1 MATSTEAKELE
12 LVGKVEM
19 RIALA
24 EDNKLESILKPYL
37 PPLLL
42 KLASDH
48 QSVRNKVISTC
59 QHIKIRLAGNK
70 DIVLPVAALLKQ
82 YKEHPESSMLRHFDL
97 MFIQQSVGKL
107 SSKEQM
113 DLIPTLIHGL
123 SEDAEKPT
131 CATIFNL
138 FLRLL
143 PEFKVPSRG
152 SKEDTELR
160 HQLGLD
166 EHQEDSKFIA
176 SWFGKL
182 VLLSIVRAAPS
193 GVTCPGL
200 TVKEYEFLTLNG
212 KQEVW
217 DPSSKEGL
225 NLTQTK
231 IAVLNFLA
239 SGTFVDEERFL
250 PALFASADTNSRISS
265 IGDDLVKRSSVS
277 LENPELVR
285 SLLDIYFTLRPALKT
300 RVLVLLTKSAISTT
314 FPTDIVKIVQDGIQP
329 DDNTN
334 LPAPGLETIKFRNA
348 LFNYMNWV
356 SRMGSVHDLSQ
367 VAPQLVEFLRTYIED
382 QGWPVPHER
391 SSDAA
396 SLRALAYETLGS
408 LAKTTPSIVVEENL
422 SLIRWLFRSLT
433 EEGSS
438 DDIFVSIDGALA
450 SLLSAFKAPLS
461 SNLRDELRLLLLKY
475 MTLNE
480 GGEIVRSARFATVRW
495 ANRCLEYSDIVARWI
510 DVLALSARTDERS
523 DVIEEGSKGL
533 DPYWYRL
540 LNSTG
545 ASVECPLPEWS
556 EMINI
561 FFGTQAL
568 VENSNIAN
576 TMKTGME
583 VDSVSVFG
591 NFSGP
596 RINAFPAAINYSRRI
611 LLLRALEKTDTP
623 LGIDAD
629 WERQLDVLFRSDKDS
644 RKAMK
649 EHIMSVD
656 QDALHTYLSAAFEGM
671 LRNDGNGLGEC
682 GKCFVEVASI
692 SPRSVIGRLAD
703 RAIEILP
710 CIRSNNVATRF
721 LAAQAIG
728 ILAAHPDRDEESL
741 KKLIETLMTDV
752 EPWSTAVG
760 GDANKVH
767 GSTLALGYVLS
778 RASYYGRGSF
788 VQGDIVGDVLARF
801 ISMIE
806 GVRDAS
812 MREAVLNAIGQ
823 TSASGVLTP
832 NIVEKSSLKVD
843 GLIKLLLTEAKKGNE
858 KAMSTLG
865 RLSIIF
871 DEPEISTEDGPLN
884 AIIKGLY
891 DLYELKQP
899 EIHFTIG
906 EALSCA
912 GACWDS
918 EVLQISLD
926 VDASGYI
933 GCPKRSHTFESIV
946 EKLLK
951 DCKTT
956 KPSLKKASGIWLFS
970 LIQYSGH
977 LEQIQARLRECQAAF
992 MGLLSAREEIV
1003 QETASRG
1010 LSLVYEQG
1018 DTELREKLVKDLVAS
1033 FTGTSTQIKV
1043 HEETELFEPGAL
1055 PTGEG
1060 KSITSYKDIVSL
1072 ANEVGDQSLVYK
1084 FMSLATNAATWST
1097 RAAFGRFG
1105 LSNILSESEIDP
1117 KLYPKLYRYRFDP
1130 NPNVQR
1136 SMNDIWSALV
1146 KDSNATV
1153 NQNFDEILTDL
1164 LKSIVGKEWRTRE
1177 ASCAAI
1183 ADLVQGRDFEKYEKH
1198 LHDIWHVAFKV
1209 LDDIKGSVRK
1219 AALSL
1224 SMALTG
1230 ILVRQVEA
1238 GTSSKHAQAMLKDV
1252 LPFLLSDQ
1260 GLESSAEEV
1269 RAFATITVLKLIK
1282 SGGKSL
1288 LPFVPNLVERLL
1300 GLLSTMEMEGIDYIY
1315 LRAAHY
1321 NLTEEKIDSA
1331 RTNAVTQSPLME
1343 AIERCLDI
1351 IDESTMKEF
1360 VPHLENVIRTT
1371 VGMPSKVGC
1380 GGVLVSLSTRHS
1392 LTFRPH
1398 ADHFLKILE
1407 KSVLDRNNAVSASYA
1422 RAAGYVSRLASDKA
1436 LLRLLTFSQDLYF
1449 NAEDETRRQV
1459 SSDLIYA
1466 VSKFAT
1472 DHFNSLASD
1481 FLPFVFFAK
1490 HDFDDATKKQF
1501 EKTWDENVGGS
1512 RAVLLYAREINEMV
1526 LKHIDSPKWTIK
1538 HTAALTIANVVTS
1551 TTSTTSPT
1559 IPVVTS
1565 ALIWPALEKALAL
1578 KTFVGK
1584 ETVLA
1589 SFIKFVKESTAFLEA
1604 EPSIAAQTK
1613 KIAIREAKRNNDIY
1627 RPFAFAALGKY
1638 AEARTDVD
1646 MWDEVHNII
1655 VPTLEDLS
1663 SEDHMDTSTSTS
1675 TSDSRKK
1682 DGVSKGG
1689 ESTESATITAGIEAL
1704 FRGINIKYLDPS
1716 PLTHLSKLL
1725 DTVTPLLKSP
1735 LTTIATR
1742 AVLYERIKALFD
1754 GLRKRTHT
1762 QKANN
1767 YKMCAGFFAVLELG
1781 SGAGSESIRIKRGE
1795 AAEMIVAAWKGG
1807 VFGMWGEGRDEVKEG
1822 MGKALGEALE
1832 GERNESVKIMLGRV
1846 KKVLEE

>member
-1 MATSTEAKELE
+1 MAASTEARELE

-24 EDNKLESILKPYL
+24 KDDKLESVLKPYL

-82 YKEHPESSMLRHFDL
+82 YKEHPESSMIRHFDL
-97 MFIQQSVGKL
+97 MFIQQSIGKL
-107 SSKEQM
+107 SSSEQM

-123 SEDAEKPT
+123 AGDADKPT
-131 CATIFNL
+131 CATVFNL

-143 PEFKVPSRG
+143 PQLRVPSRG

-166 EHQEDSKFIA
+166 EHQDDAKFLA

-182 VLLSIVRAAPS
+182 ILLTIVRAAPS

-200 TVKEYEFLTLNG
+200 SVKEYEFLTLTG
-212 KQEVW
+212 KQETW
-217 DPSSKEGL
+217 DPSSDEGL

-231 IAVLNFLA
+231 ITVLNFLA
-239 SGTFVDEERFL
+239 SGAFTDEERFL
-250 PALFASADTNSRISS
+250 PALFASADSNSRISG
-265 IGDDLVKRSSVS
+265 IGDDLLKRSAVS
-277 LENPELVR
+277 LEDAELVHG
-285 SLLDIYFTLRPALKT
+285 LLGIYFSLKPALQT

-314 FPTDIVKIVQDGIQP
+314 FPREIVKIVQEGIQP
-329 DDNTN
+329 NDNTN
-334 LPAPGLETIKFRNA
+334 VPAPGLETIKFRNA

-356 SRMGSVHDLSQ
+356 SRMGSINDLSQ
-367 VAPQLVEFLRTYIED
+367 VAPQLVGFLRTYIED

-396 SLRALAYETLGS
+396 ALRALAYETLGA
-408 LAKTTPSIVVEENL
+408 LAKTTPSIVLEEDL

-438 DDIFVSIDGALA
+438 DDIFVSIEGALA
-450 SLLSAFKAPLS
+450 SLLSAFAAPLPTKI
-461 SNLRDELRLLLLKY
+461 RDELRLLLLKY
-475 MTLNE
+475 MTLQE
-480 GGEIVRSARFATVRW
+480 GDEIVRSARFSTVRW

-510 DVLALSARTDERS
+510 DILALSARTDERS
-523 DVIEEGSKGL
+523 DVVEEGAKGL

-540 LNSTG
+540 LNSTS
-545 ASVECPLPEWS
+545 ASAECPLPEWD
-556 EMINI
+556 EMIKV
-561 FFGTQAL
+561 FFGSQIL

-583 VDSVSVFG
+583 VDSISVFG
-591 NFSGP
+591 NFSGT
-596 RINAFPAAINYSRRI
+596 RVNAFPAAINYSRRM

-629 WERQLDVLFRSDKDS
+629 WERQLDVLYRSDKDS

-649 EHIMSVD
+649 AHILTVD
-656 QDALHTYLSAAFEGM
+656 EDSLHVYLTAAFEGM
-671 LRNDGNGLGEC
+671 LRNDGNGLAEC
-682 GKCFVEVASI
+682 GKCFVEIASI
-692 SPRSVIGRLAD
+692 APSKAIGRLAD
-703 RAIEILP
+703 RAIELVP

-721 LAAQAIG
+721 LAAQAMG
-728 ILAAHPDRDEESL
+728 ILLAHPAVDDSSIESL
-741 KKLIETLMTDV
+741 IQTLASEI
-752 EPWSTAVG
+752 EPWETAVG
-760 GDANKVH
+760 AEANKVH
-767 GSTLALGYVLS
+767 GSIVTLGYVLS
-778 RASYYGRGSF
+778 RVSYYGRDSF
-788 VQGDIVGDVLARF
+788 LSKPIITKLLSQF
-801 ISMIE
+801 ITILE

-812 MREAVLNAIGQ
+812 TKEAILNAISQ
-823 TSASGVLTP
+823 TSASGVLT
-832 NIVEKSSLKVD
+832 VDVLKGTSLGVD
-843 GLIKLLLTEAKKGNE
+843 ETVKILLAEAKKGNE
-858 KAMSTLG
+858 KAISTLG
-865 RLSIIF
+865 RLSIMF
-871 DEPEISTEDGPLN
+871 DESDDQAGLALKT
-884 AIIKGLY
+884 IITGLY
-891 DLYELKQP
+891 DLFELKQP

-906 EALSCA
+906 EALSCV

-918 EVLQISLD
+918 DVLKLSLD
-926 VDASGYI
+926 VDVNYDGRKAR
-933 GCPKRSHTFESIV
+933 PATFENIIQ
-946 EKLLK
+946 KLLT

-956 KPSLKKASGIWLFS
+956 KPSLKKASGIWLFC

-977 LEQIQARLRECQAAF
+977 LEQIQTQLRECQAAF

-1018 DTELREKLVKDLVAS
+1018 DKELRERLVKDLVAS
-1033 FTGTSTQIKV
+1033 FTGTSTQLKV

-1146 KDSNATV
+1146 KDSNATI
-1153 NQNFDEILTDL
+1153 NQYFDEILSDL
-1164 LKSIVGKEWRTRE
+1164 LKSILGKEWRTRE

-1183 ADLVQGRDFEKYEKH
+1183 ADLVQGREFEKYEKH

-1260 GLESSAEEV
+1260 GLESSAKEV
-1269 RAFATITVLKLIK
+1269 QTFATITVLKLIK
-1282 SGGKSL
+1282 SGGKAL
-1288 LPFVPNLVERLL
+1288 LPYVPHLVETMIN
-1300 GLLSTMEMEGIDYIY
+1300 LLSTLEPEGVDYLY

-1331 RTNAVTQSPLME
+1331 RSSAVTQSPLME

-1351 IDESTMKEF
+1351 IDESTMKEL
-1360 VPHLENVIRTT
+1360 VPRLENVIKTT

-1380 GGVLVSLSTRHS
+1380 GGILVSLATRHS
-1392 LTFRPH
+1392 LVFRPH

-1422 RAAGYVSRLASDKA
+1422 RAAGYLSRVASDEA
-1436 LLRLLTFSQDLYF
+1436 ILRLLTYSKELYF
-1449 NAEDETRRQV
+1449 NADDENRRQV
-1459 SSDLIYA
+1459 SSDIIYA
-1466 VSKFAT
+1466 SSKFAT
-1472 DHFNSLASD
+1472 DRFNSMSSD

-1490 HDFDDATKKQF
+1490 HDLDDATKKQF
-1501 EKTWDENVGGS
+1501 GKTWDENVGGS
-1512 RAVLLYAREINEMV
+1512 RAVLLYAREINGLV
-1526 LKHIDSPKWTIK
+1526 LQFIDSPKWTIK
-1538 HTAALTIANVVTS
+1538 HSAALTIADVVMSVTS
-1551 TTSTTSPT
+1551 TTSTEMDSPT
-1559 IPVVTS
+1559 AT
-1565 ALIWPALEKALAL
+1565 LIWPALEKALAL
-1578 KTFVGK
+1578 KTFTGK
-1584 ETVLA
+1584 EKVLQA
-1589 SFIKFVKESTAFLEA
+1589 FNKFINTGSSLWKADSA
-1604 EPSIAAQTK
+1604 IAAHTK
-1613 KIAIREAKRNNDIY
+1613 KIAIREAKRNNDAY
-1627 RPFAFAALGKY
+1627 RPFAFASLGEY
-1638 AEARTDVD
+1638 AEARTDLD
-1646 MWDEVHNII
+1646 MWDEVYSII
-1655 VPTLEDLS
+1655 VPFLEDIT
-1663 SEDHMDTSTSTS
+1663 SEDKMETST
-1675 TSDSRKK
+1675 DSKK
-1682 DGVSKGG
+1682 DSAG
-1689 ESTESATITAGIEAL
+1689 EKSDEAATITAGITAL
-1704 FRGINIKYLDPS
+1704 FRAINLKFLDP
-1716 PLTHLSKLL
+1716 PPVTHLPKLL
-1725 DTVTPLLKSP
+1725 KTVQPVLKSANASV
-1735 LTTIATR
+1735 ATR
-1742 AVLYERIKALFD
+1742 AALYERVKTLFE
-1754 GLRKRTHT
+1754 GLRKGAHE
-1762 QKANN
+1762 QKGNS
-1767 YKMCAGFFAVLELG
+1767 YPVCRGFVEILEVE
-1781 SGAGSESIRIKRGE
+1781 SGAGSEGLRIKRGE
-1795 AAEMIVAAWKGG
+1795 AAKEIVEALRGG
-1807 VFGMWGEGRDEVKEG
+1807 VFGNSGEGRKELVEWMRG
-1822 MGKALGEALE
+1822 VLGEALSV
-1832 GERNESVKIMLGRV
+1832 ERNESVKTVWV
-1846 KKVLEE
+1846 KVVKLLEGE

>member
-1 MATSTEAKELE
+1 
-12 LVGKVEM
+12 
-19 RIALA
+19 
-24 EDNKLESILKPYL
+24 
-37 PPLLL
+37 
-42 KLASDH
+42 
-48 QSVRNKVISTC
+48 
-59 QHIKIRLAGNK
+59 
-70 DIVLPVAALLKQ
+70 
-82 YKEHPESSMLRHFDL
+82 MLRHFDL

-107 SSKEQM
+107 FSKDQM

-123 SEDAEKPT
+123 AQDAEKPT

-143 PEFKVPSRG
+143 PQLKVPSRG

-212 KQEVW
+212 KQEAW
-217 DPSSKEGL
+217 DPTSNEGL
-225 NLTQTK
+225 NLTHTK
-231 IAVLNFLA
+231 ITVLNFLA
-239 SGTFVDEERFL
+239 SGAFTDEERFL

-277 LENPELVR
+277 LEDAEIVR
-285 SLLDIYFTLRPALKT
+285 NLLGIYFSLKPALKT

-314 FPTDIVKIVQDGIQP
+314 FPTDIVKIVQDGVQP

-356 SRMGSVHDLSQ
+356 SRMGSIHDLSQ
-367 VAPQLVEFLRTYIED
+367 VAPQLVGFLRTYIED

-408 LAKTTPSIVVEENL
+408 LAKTTPSIVVEEDL

-438 DDIFVSIDGALA
+438 DDIFVSIEGALA

-475 MTLNE
+475 MTLKE
-480 GGEIVRSARFATVRW
+480 EGEIVRSARFATVRW

-510 DVLALSARTDERS
+510 DILALSARTDERS
-523 DVIEEGSKGL
+523 DVIEEGAKGL
-533 DPYWYRL
+533 AIENYSLGTQTDFIQDPYWYRL
-540 LNSTG
+540 LNSTS
-545 ASVECPLPEWS
+545 ASVECPLPEWN
-556 EMINI
+556 EMIKV

-576 TMKTGME
+576 AMKTGME

-591 NFSGP
+591 NFSGT
-596 RINAFPAAINYSRRI
+596 RINAFPAAINYCRGI
-611 LLLRALEKTDTP
+611 LLLRALEKTETP

-629 WERQLDVLFRSDKDS
+629 WERQLDVLLRSDKSS

-649 EHIMSVD
+649 DHIMTVD
-656 QDALHTYLSAAFEGM
+656 QDALYTYLSATFEGM

-682 GKCFVEVASI
+682 GKCFVEIASI
-692 SPRSVIGRLAD
+692 APKDVIGRLAE
-703 RAIEILP
+703 RSIELLP

-728 ILAAHPDRDEESL
+728 ILASHPDRDEVSL

-752 EPWSTAVG
+752 QLWSTAVG
-760 GDANKVH
+760 ADANKVH
-767 GSTLALGYVLS
+767 GSILALGYVLS
-778 RASYYGRGSF
+778 RSSYYGRGSF
-788 VQGDIVGDVLARF
+788 IKGEIVGEVLAQF
-801 ISMIE
+801 LTIIE
-806 GVRDAS
+806 GVKDAS
-812 MREAVLNAIGQ
+812 TREAVLNAIGQ
-823 TSASGVLTP
+823 TSASGVLTTE
-832 NIVEKSSLKVD
+832 IIEKSSLKTD
-843 GLIKLLLTEAKKGNE
+843 GLVKLLLAEAKKANE

-871 DEPEISTEDGPLN
+871 DEPDNSAEDSQLHT
-884 AIIKGLY
+884 IIKGLY
-891 DLYELKQP
+891 DSYELKQP

-906 EALSCA
+906 EALSCV
-912 GACWDS
+912 GACWES

-926 VDASGYI
+926 VDAGYSGR
-933 GCPKRSHTFESIV
+933 PKRSHTFEKIL
-946 EKLLK
+946 EKLLQ

-956 KPSLKKASGIWLFS
+956 KPSLKKASGIWLFC

-1018 DTELREKLVKDLVAS
+1018 DKELRERLVKDLVAS
-1033 FTGTSTQIKV
+1033 FTDTSTQIKV

-1153 NQNFDEILTDL
+1153 NQYFDEIITDL
-1164 LKSIVGKEWRTRE
+1164 LKSILGKEWRTRE

-1183 ADLVQGRDFEKYEKH
+1183 ADLVQGRDFEKYEKY
-1198 LHDIWHVAFKV
+1198 LHEIWHVAFKV

-1269 RAFATITVLKLIK
+1269 RTFATITVLKLIK
-1282 SGGKSL
+1282 SGGKAL
-1288 LPFVPNLVERLL
+1288 LPFLPNLVERLL
-1300 GLLSTMEMEGIDYIY
+1300 GLLSTMEMEGVDYLY

-1351 IDESTMKEF
+1351 IDEPTMKEF
-1360 VPHLENVIRTT
+1360 VPHLENVIKTT

-1380 GGVLVSLSTRHS
+1380 GGVLVSLATRHS
-1392 LTFRPH
+1392 VTFRPH

-1436 LLRLLTFSQDLYF
+1436 LLRLLTYSQDLYF

-1466 VSKFAT
+1466 ISKFAT

-1512 RAVLLYAREINEMV
+1512 RAVLLYTREINELV
-1526 LKHIDSPKWTIK
+1526 LKYIDSPKWTIK
-1538 HTAALTIANVVTS
+1538 HTAALTIADVVKS
-1551 TTSTTSPT
+1551 TTSTASPT
-1559 IPVVTS
+1559 IPAETS

-1578 KTFVGK
+1578 KTFAGK
-1584 ETVLA
+1584 EIVLA
-1589 SFIKFVKESTAFLEA
+1589 SFVKFAKTSTAFLDA
-1604 EPSIAAQTK
+1604 ESSIAAQTK

-1627 RPFAFAALGKY
+1627 RPFAFTELGKY
-1638 AEARTDVD
+1638 AETRTDVG
-1646 MWDEVHNII
+1646 MWDEIYNII
-1655 VPTLEDLS
+1655 APILEDLS
-1663 SEDHMDTSTSTS
+1663 SEDHMDTSTTTS
-1675 TSDSRKK
+1675 ASDSRKK

-1689 ESTESATITAGIEAL
+1689 ESAESETITAGIEAL
-1704 FRGINIKYLDPS
+1704 FRGINIKHLDPS
-1716 PLTHLSKLL
+1716 PLTHLPKLIEIL
-1725 DTVTPLLKSP
+1725 TPLLKSP
-1735 LTTIATR
+1735 LMTITTR
-1742 AVLYERIKALFD
+1742 ATLYERIKVLFD
-1754 GLRKRTHT
+1754 GLRKRTHA
-1762 QKANN
+1762 KNENN
-1767 YKMCAGFFAVLELG
+1767 YKMCMQFFEVLELA
-1781 SGAGSESIRIKRGE
+1781 SGAGSEGIRIKRGE
-1795 AAEMIVAAWKGG
+1795 AAEMIVEAWKAG
-1807 VFGMWGEGRDEVKEG
+1807 VFGMWSEGREEVRDNMIKG
-1822 MGKALGEALE
+1822 MSEALE
-1832 GERNESVKIMLGRV
+1832 GERNESVKVVFGRV
-1846 KKVLEE
+1846 KKLLEE